1 MDSTIFLMDSAEN
14 KIKDALEDLERL
26 KDNPNDIVAGIVQKA
41 WKDVERVRRSLHS
54 MTMTVADMKGEKYGS
69 DELESGTQR
78 SRKGRAY

>member
-54 MTMTVADMKGEKYGS
+54 MTMTVADMKGEKYGN

-78 SRKGRAY
+78 GRKGRVY